1 MYGEEDRGRRW
12 LRGRGVAIGAAAPA
26 ARRLGGAWGAGS
38 ARGFGRAA
46 RGEGRREGAAGACPR
61 ESRVHLPAL
70 VALRP
75 RGAGIA
81 AGEPALTLAR
91 GTWDRGARGRDPH
104 PPRGCEAAARRAR
117 RVRASLRPIRA
128 GAPRDP
134 LRQSNV
140 HTPPHTPC
148 PSGARGLRASGCRGA
163 ALGLPSRCP
172 PCGEPSSS
180 LLPPGPGRSRGIE
193 SARACGSSK

>member
-61 ESRVHLPAL
+61 ESRVHFPAL

-140 HTPPHTPC
+140 HTPPHTHPVRAG
-148 PSGARGLRASGCRGA
+148 PGGSGPAAAAGLPWGCRAAARPAVNPPPPSFPRAAA
-163 ALGLPSRCP
+163 AL
-172 PCGEPSSS
+172 
-180 LLPPGPGRSRGIE
+180 
-193 SARACGSSK
+193 AV